1 MLGKGKIQYKE
12 TVVGT
17 RRLQYIYKNDN
28 VGGGCW
34 TRVRYNTGK
43 QL

>member
-1 MLGKGKIQYKE
+1 MLGKDKIQYRE
-12 TVVGT
+12 TVVPEDYST
-17 RRLQYIYKNDN
+17 FNDN

-34 TRVRYNTGK
+34 ARVRYNTGK

>member
-17 RRLQYIYKNDN
+17 RRLQYIYKMIMWEEDA
-28 VGGGCW
+28 GQG
-34 TRVRYNTGK
+34 
-43 QL
+43 